1 MVARVRCKDVFNF
14 LDMHTKVKY
23 KIPVRLFIS
32 GSYLGKTDM
41 RITTTSRYG
50 VRALFDVA
58 YHGGGQPTQIKDIS
72 RRQKIS
78 QRYLE
83 QIFNKLL
90 KAGLLKS
97 RRGPRGGYMLAR
109 DAAEIT
115 VGDIINAA
123 QGPIVPVRCLAHEE
137 PKKKQ
142 CDIMSGCITRHV
154 WQETQKLLVD
164 YYNSVSIADF
174 CSLARKQGVS
184 RDLDHKYMYFI

>member
-1 MVARVRCKDVFNF
+1 
-14 LDMHTKVKY
+14 
-23 KIPVRLFIS
+23 
-32 GSYLGKTDM
+32 M

-58 YHGGGQPTQIKDIS
+58 YHGGGQPTQIKDIA

-109 DAAEIT
+109 DPSKIS
-115 VGDIINAA
+115 VGDIITAA
-123 QGPIVPVRCLAHEE
+123 QGPIVPVRCLADEE
-137 PKKKQ
+137 NGKPHCSIQ
-142 CDIMSGCITRHV
+142 SSCITRHV
-154 WQETQKLLVD
+154 WKETQKLLVD
-164 YYNSVSIADF
+164 YYDSVSIADL

>member
-1 MVARVRCKDVFNF
+1 M
-14 LDMHTKVKY
+14 
-23 KIPVRLFIS
+23 
-32 GSYLGKTDM
+32 
-41 RITTTSRYG
+41 
-50 VRALFDVA
+50 RALFDVA

-109 DAAEIT
+109 DPTNIS

-123 QGPIVPVRCLAHEE
+123 QGPIVPVKCLAPAES
-137 PKKKQ
+137 KKKE
-142 CDIMSGCITRHV
+142 CDIINGCITRHV
-154 WQETQKLLVD
+154 WQETQKLLIN
-164 YYNSVSIADF
+164 YYDSVSVADL
-174 CSLARKQGVS
+174 CAMARKQGVS
-184 RDLDHKYMYFI
+184 RELDHKYMYFI

>member
-1 MVARVRCKDVFNF
+1 
-14 LDMHTKVKY
+14 
-23 KIPVRLFIS
+23 
-32 GSYLGKTDM
+32 M

-58 YHGGGQPTQIKDIS
+58 YHGGGQPTQIKDIA

-97 RRGPRGGYMLAR
+97 RRGPRGGYLLAK
-109 DAAEIT
+109 DPSEISI
-115 VGDIINAA
+115 GDIIKAA
-123 QGPIVPVRCLAHEE
+123 QGPIVPVRCLSDDYPEMDD
-137 PKKKQ
+137 
-142 CDIMSGCITRHV
+142 CVIYDSCITRHV
-154 WQETQKLLVD
+154 WRETQQLLVN
-164 YYNSVSIADF
+164 YYNSVTIADL

-184 RDLDHKYMYFI
+184 RELDHQYMYFI

>member
-1 MVARVRCKDVFNF
+1 
-14 LDMHTKVKY
+14 
-23 KIPVRLFIS
+23 
-32 GSYLGKTDM
+32 M

-97 RRGPRGGYMLAR
+97 RRGPRGGYMLSR
-109 DAAEIT
+109 DPSEIS
-115 VGDIINAA
+115 VGDIISAA
-123 QGPIVPVRCLAHEE
+123 QGPIVPVRCLDEE
-137 PKKKQ
+137 ANRKKE
-142 CDIMSGCITRHV
+142 CDLLTACITRQV
-154 WQETQKLLVD
+154 WKETQRLLVD
-164 YYNSVSIADF
+164 YYASVSIEDL
-174 CSLARKQGVS
+174 CGSARKQGVS

>member
-1 MVARVRCKDVFNF
+1 
-14 LDMHTKVKY
+14 
-23 KIPVRLFIS
+23 
-32 GSYLGKTDM
+32 M

-97 RRGPRGGYMLAR
+97 RRGPRGGYMLSR
-109 DAAEIT
+109 DADEIS

-123 QGPIVPVRCLAHEE
+123 QGPIVPVRCLSPIES
-137 PKKKQ
+137 KKKE
-142 CDIMSGCITRHV
+142 CDILSGCITRHV
-154 WQETQKLLVD
+154 WQETQKILVD
-164 YYNSVSIADF
+164 YYNSVSIADL
-174 CSLARKQGVS
+174 CALARKHGVS

>member
-1 MVARVRCKDVFNF
+1 
-14 LDMHTKVKY
+14 
-23 KIPVRLFIS
+23 
-32 GSYLGKTDM
+32 M

-83 QIFNKLL
+83 QIFNRLL

-109 DAAEIT
+109 DPSEIS

-123 QGPIVPVRCLAHEE
+123 QGPIVPVRCLGGDAEAE
-137 PKKKQ
+137 KV
-142 CDIMSGCITRHV
+142 CDILNECVTREV
-154 WQETQKLLVD
+154 WHETQKILVD
-164 YYNSVSIADF
+164 YYNSVSLADL
-174 CSLARKQGVS
+174 CSLARKQKIS
-184 RDLDHKYMYFI
+184 RELDHKYMYFI

>member
-1 MVARVRCKDVFNF
+1 
-14 LDMHTKVKY
+14 
-23 KIPVRLFIS
+23 
-32 GSYLGKTDM
+32 M

-50 VRALFDVA
+50 VRAIFDVA

-97 RRGPRGGYMLAR
+97 RRGPRGGYMLSR
-109 DAAEIT
+109 DPSEISI
-115 VGDIINAA
+115 GDIINAA
-123 QGPIVPVRCLAHEE
+123 QGPIVPVRCLALDE
-137 PKKKQ
+137 PRKKD
-142 CDIMSGCITRHV
+142 CDIANGCITRHV
-154 WQETQKLLVD
+154 WHETQRILVD
-164 YYNSVSIADF
+164 YYKSVSVADL
-174 CSLARKQGVS
+174 CALARKEGVS

>member
-1 MVARVRCKDVFNF
+1 
-14 LDMHTKVKY
+14 
-23 KIPVRLFIS
+23 
-32 GSYLGKTDM
+32 M

-72 RRQKIS
+72 RRQRIS

-109 DAAEIT
+109 DPSEIT
-115 VGDIINAA
+115 IGDVINAA
-123 QGPIVPVRCLAHEE
+123 QGPVVPVKCLAE
-137 PKKKQ
+137 PPSRKQ
-142 CDIMSGCITRHV
+142 ECDLMPGCITRYV
-154 WQETQKLLVD
+154 WKETQRLLVD
-164 YYNSVSIADF
+164 YYASVTIADL
-174 CSLARKQGVS
+174 CSLARKHGVA

>member
-1 MVARVRCKDVFNF
+1 
-14 LDMHTKVKY
+14 
-23 KIPVRLFIS
+23 
-32 GSYLGKTDM
+32 M

-109 DAAEIT
+109 DASEIT
-115 VGDIINAA
+115 VGDVIKAA
-123 QGPIVPVRCLAHEE
+123 QGPIIPVKCLADSAEKHSCEIY
-137 PKKKQ
+137 PT
-142 CDIMSGCITRHV
+142 CITREV
-154 WQETQKLLVD
+154 WGETQKRLID
-164 YYNSVSIADF
+164 YYDSVTISDLCAM
-174 CSLARKQGVS
+174 ARKQGVS

>member
-1 MVARVRCKDVFNF
+1 
-14 LDMHTKVKY
+14 
-23 KIPVRLFIS
+23 
-32 GSYLGKTDM
+32 M

-109 DAAEIT
+109 DPSEIT
-115 VGDIINAA
+115 VGEIIFAA
-123 QGPIVPVRCLAHEE
+123 QGPIVPVRCLSQE
-137 PKKKQ
+137 Q
-142 CDIMSGCITRHV
+142 CSEHDCEIFDGCITRHV
-154 WQETQKLLVD
+154 WKETQRLLVD
-164 YYNSVSIADF
+164 YYNSVTIGELCA
-174 CSLARKQGVS
+174 LARKQGVS

>member
-1 MVARVRCKDVFNF
+1 
-14 LDMHTKVKY
+14 
-23 KIPVRLFIS
+23 
-32 GSYLGKTDM
+32 M

-97 RRGPRGGYMLAR
+97 RRGPRGGYLLSR
-109 DAAEIT
+109 DPAEIS
-115 VGDIINAA
+115 VGDIICAA
-123 QGPIVPVRCLAHEE
+123 QGPIIPVKCLSENNSKGKTCE
-137 PKKKQ
+137 ILP
-142 CDIMSGCITRHV
+142 GCITRDV
-154 WQETQKLLVD
+154 WKETQKLLVD
-164 YYNSVSIADF
+164 YYNSVSIADL
-174 CSLARKQGVS
+174 CSQARKKGVS

>member
-1 MVARVRCKDVFNF
+1 
-14 LDMHTKVKY
+14 
-23 KIPVRLFIS
+23 
-32 GSYLGKTDM
+32 M

-97 RRGPRGGYMLAR
+97 RRGPRGGYMLSK
-109 DAAEIT
+109 DAGEISI
-115 VGDIINAA
+115 GDIIRAA
-123 QGPIVPVRCLAHEE
+123 QGPIVPVKCLAENGGRT
-137 PKKKQ
+137 KT
-142 CDIMSGCITRHV
+142 CDIMEGCITRHV
-154 WQETQKLLVD
+154 WKETQRILVD
-164 YYNSVSIADF
+164 YYNSVSIADL

>member
-1 MVARVRCKDVFNF
+1 
-14 LDMHTKVKY
+14 
-23 KIPVRLFIS
+23 
-32 GSYLGKTDM
+32 M

-97 RRGPRGGYMLAR
+97 RRGPRGGYMLSR
-109 DAAEIT
+109 DPSEIS
-115 VGDIINAA
+115 VGDVISAA
-123 QGPIVPVRCLAHEE
+123 QGPIVPVRCLSNDAT
-137 PKKKQ
+137 KRKF
-142 CDIMSGCITRHV
+142 CDVFDGCITRHV
-154 WQETQKLLVD
+154 WKQTQNLLID
-164 YYNSVSIADF
+164 YYKSVSIADL
-174 CSLARKQGVS
+174 CALARKQGVS
-184 RDLDHKYMYFI
+184 RELDNKYMYFI

>member
-1 MVARVRCKDVFNF
+1 M
-14 LDMHTKVKY
+14 
-23 KIPVRLFIS
+23 
-32 GSYLGKTDM
+32 SYSLCPNRFSKGTIM

-109 DAAEIT
+109 DASEVSVGEI
-115 VGDIINAA
+115 IRAA
-123 QGPIVPVRCLAHEE
+123 QGPIVPVRCLAEDCGE
-137 PKKKQ
+137 KKE
-142 CDIMSGCITRHV
+142 CDILDACVIRDV
-154 WQETQKLLVD
+154 WRNTQKLLVD
-164 YYNSVSIADF
+164 YYNSVSIGDL
-174 CSLARKQGVS
+174 CSLARKNGVT
-184 RDLDHKYMYFI
+184 RELDHKYMYFI

>member
-1 MVARVRCKDVFNF
+1 
-14 LDMHTKVKY
+14 
-23 KIPVRLFIS
+23 
-32 GSYLGKTDM
+32 M

-50 VRALFDVA
+50 VRAMFDVA

-97 RRGPRGGYMLAR
+97 RRGPRGGYMLAK
-109 DAAEIT
+109 DATEIS
-115 VGDIINAA
+115 VGDIILAA
-123 QGPIVPVRCLAHEE
+123 QGPIMPVRCLDKNADCPVECE
-137 PKKKQ
+137 
-142 CDIMSGCITRHV
+142 ISEGCVTVHV

-164 YYNSVSIADF
+164 YYNSVSIADL
-174 CSLARKQGVS
+174 CSLARKNGVQ
-184 RDLDHKYMYFI
+184 REIDHKYMYFI

>member
-1 MVARVRCKDVFNF
+1 
-14 LDMHTKVKY
+14 
-23 KIPVRLFIS
+23 
-32 GSYLGKTDM
+32 M

-58 YHGGGQPTQIKDIS
+58 YHGGGQPTQIKDIA

-109 DAAEIT
+109 DPSQIT
-115 VGDIINAA
+115 IGDIITAA
-123 QGPIVPVRCLAHEE
+123 QGPIVPVRCLAEDDPDSKE
-137 PKKKQ
+137 
-142 CDIMSGCITRHV
+142 CEILSSCITRHV
-154 WQETQKLLVD
+154 WRETQKLLVD
-164 YYNSVSIADF
+164 YYDSVSIADL
-174 CSLARKQGVS
+174 CSTARKQGVS